1 MQRRWL
7 PLLAVTAVLT
17 ACGQPVEGTA
27 VAGVPG
33 LAEQFEPCSIP
44 DDAIAATGL
53 NPEAK
58 LTGWGERLS
67 VKAWTA
73 CGWEGPGT
81 NSWYHFSVLFSI
93 QFTLE
98 DVRRNPQF
106 QDFEDVSLGG
116 RPALEFELA
125 YMDPSEGCG
134 TSFDTVEGVVMF
146 TLATLGTASPQGD
159 PCELIRRHTVELSQ
173 YFPPSI

>member
-7 PLLAVTAVLT
+7 PLLAVAAVLT
-17 ACGQPVEGTA
+17 ACGQTVDGTA

-53 NPEAK
+53 NPK
-58 LTGWGERLS
+58 TGSGWLEGIS

-73 CGWEGPGT
+73 CGWDGPT
-81 NSWYHFSVLFSI
+81 INSWYRFSVLFSI
-93 QFTLE
+93 QFTLDE
-98 DVRRNPQF
+98 VRQNPAF
-106 QDFEDVSLGG
+106 QDFQDISLGG
-116 RPALEFELA
+116 RPALEFGLED
-125 YMDPSEGCG
+125 MPIDEGCG
-134 TSFDTVEGVVMF
+134 TSFDTTEGVVMF
-146 TLATLGTASPQGD
+146 TLRTFGTASPPGD
-159 PCELIRRHTVELSQ
+159 PCELIRRHTAELSQ